1 MRQDK
6 VKLGW
11 VLRDSMQSTGI
22 WTFEAN
28 AIALLVEQAVNV
40 GFSSLEIGG
49 GQSYQIA
56 MQQGYNPYKIIRTAR
71 TVIDKTG
78 KTLPLQ
84 ILLRGANQLGFKHY
98 PSSLQQKNIDLLVDA
113 GSTFDKADALIIRN
127 FDALNDYE
135 NLRASIDYMVRKD
148 LAAAQVN
155 EALIAKG
162 QPPTAKRLHVQAA
175 LSYVRPKSDDALACY
190 GTNYYVAYAK
200 KLMAIAQA
208 AGGQLDSI
216 AIKDMSG
223 QLAPDIAKHLI
234 PALKKLGLPVFLHCH
249 STDEAKSTATQML
262 AMEAGIDGIEVAI
275 APLAGGTSH
284 NDINYLI
291 HGGTIQDIDTQALE
305 TLHTTMNEIFGSRV
319 SERQDLKIS
328 LEALKRMVRIG
339 IPGGAIPFILEDMS
353 TQVCRMLNVSM
364 ETALDMFEQEIISIQ
379 EQLGHVP
386 LVTPTADIVAKQ
398 AINNLGNS
406 SRKAAY
412 KVIEPRFCSLVLGL
426 YGNVNN
432 YAKDH
437 AKDRAKDNAKD
448 KSKDDRIVPSDILIT
463 EINEYCGNIEPDID
477 GKRRKTGMIYPNP
490 GRIAQDKHPTE
501 SVIEE
506 DYDLYEDY
514 INELH
519 RLYPHSSNNY
529 GSHDECFVL
538 HVMRPAGKTD
548 RLLTT
553 NILGPT
559 EDRLRFILKATLSL
573 LPGNDIPESR
583 DAKADEQTDSK
594 LLNALGDYDGI
605 VSTIQDL
612 VLSGTKDTI
621 RSRLYDKM
629 EKIVDPI
636 CEESEEA
643 QKNRY
648 FVERRFLSLFAS
660 AVFWDLQRV
669 CRRTGRSSRD
679 EIEER
684 TAFKLERIIAFTLRK
699 RAVEGRGKA
708 ESFLS

>member
-1 MRQDK
+1 MQQNK
-6 VKLGW
+6 VKIGW

-22 WTFEAN
+22 WTFETN
-28 AIALLVEQAVNV
+28 AITRLVEQAANV

-56 MQQGYNPYKIIRTAR
+56 LQQGYNPYNILRSAR
-71 TVIDKTG
+71 AAVDKTG

-98 PSSLQQKNIDLLVDA
+98 PRSLQQKNIDLLVDA
-113 GSTFDKADALIIRN
+113 GSTCDKADALIIRN

-135 NLRASIDYMVRKD
+135 NLRTSIDYMVRKD

-155 EALIAKG
+155 QALIAKG
-162 QPPTAKRLHVQAA
+162 EKPTAKRLHVQAA
-175 LSYVRPKSDDALACY
+175 LSYVRPKDFDALSCY
-190 GTNYYVAYAK
+190 STDYYIAYAK
-200 KLMAIAQA
+200 KLMDIAEA

-223 QLAPDIAKHLI
+223 QLAPDSAKHLI
-234 PALKKLGLPVFLHCH
+234 PALKSLGLPVFLHCH
-249 STDEAKSTATQML
+249 STDEAKASATQML
-262 AMEAGIDGIEVAI
+262 AIEAGIDGIEVAI

-291 HGGTIQDIDTQALE
+291 HGNTIQDIDTEALA
-305 TLHTTMNEIFGSRV
+305 TLHTTMNDTFGSRV

-328 LEALKRMVRIG
+328 LEALKRMVSIG
-339 IPGGAIPFILEDMS
+339 VPGGAIPFILEDMS
-353 TQVCRMLNVSM
+353 TQVCRMLNVTM
-364 ETALDMFEQEIISIQ
+364 ETALDMFEQEIIAIQ
-379 EQLGHVP
+379 KQLGHVP

-406 SRKAAY
+406 ARPTAY
-412 KVIEPRFCSLVLGL
+412 KVIDPRFCSLVLGL

-432 YAKDH
+432 YATG
-437 AKDRAKDNAKD
+437 D
-448 KSKDDRIVPSDILIT
+448 KIVPSDTLIN
-463 EINEYCGNIEPDID
+463 EINDYCNNIEPDIN
-477 GKRRKTGMIYPNP
+477 GKRISGVTVYPNP
-490 GRIAQDKHPTE
+490 GRIAEDKHPTE
-501 SVIEE
+501 SAIEE
-506 DYDLYEDY
+506 DYDLFEDY
-514 INELH
+514 VNELH

-529 GSHDECFVL
+529 GSHDECLVL

-548 RLLTT
+548 RLLTK
-553 NILGPT
+553 NILRPT
-559 EDRLRFILKATLSL
+559 EDRLRFILKVTLSL

-583 DAKADEQTDSK
+583 DPKADEQTDSK

-629 EKIVDPI
+629 AKIVEPI
-636 CEESEEA
+636 CEESEDA

-669 CRRTGRSSRD
+669 CRRTGNSSRD
-679 EIEER
+679 DIEER

-699 RAVEGRGKA
+699 RVVEGRGKA

>member
-11 VLRDSMQSTGI
+11 VLRDSMQSTGV
-22 WTFEAN
+22 WTFETN
-28 AIALLVEQAVNV
+28 EITRLVEQAADV
-40 GFSSLEIGG
+40 GFGSLEIGG

-56 MQQGYNPYKIIRTAR
+56 MQQGYNPYNILRIAR

-98 PSSLQQKNIDLLVDA
+98 PRSLQQKNIDLLVDA

-148 LAAAQVN
+148 IAAAQIN
-155 EALIAKG
+155 EALITKG
-162 QPPTAKRLHVQAA
+162 QQPTAKRLHLQAA
-175 LSYVRPKSDDALACY
+175 LSYVRPKNFDALSCY
-190 GTNYYVAYAK
+190 STDYYLAYAK
-200 KLMAIAQA
+200 KLMAIAEA

-223 QLAPDIAKHLI
+223 QLAPDAAKHLI
-234 PALKKLGLPVFLHCH
+234 PALKTLGLPVFLHCH
-249 STDEAKSTATQML
+249 STDEAKATATQMF
-262 AMEAGIDGIEVAI
+262 AIEAGIDGIEVAI

-284 NDINYLI
+284 NDINYFI
-291 HGGTIQDIDTQALE
+291 HGNTIQDIDTQALV
-305 TLHTTMNEIFGSRV
+305 TLHTSMNEIFGSRV
-319 SERQDLKIS
+319 SERRDLKIS
-328 LEALKRMVRIG
+328 LEGLKRMVRIG
-339 IPGGAIPFILEDMS
+339 IPGGAIPFILEDIS
-353 TQVCRMLNVSM
+353 TQVCRMLNVSI
-364 ETALDMFEQEIISIQ
+364 EAALDMFEQEIISIQ

-386 LVTPTADIVAKQ
+386 LVTPVADIVAKQ

-406 SRKAAY
+406 ARPAAY
-412 KVIEPRFCSLVLGL
+412 KVIDPRFCSLVLGL

-432 YAKDH
+432 YATG
-437 AKDRAKDNAKD
+437 NT
-448 KSKDDRIVPSDILIT
+448 IVPSESLIN
-463 EINEYCGNIEPDID
+463 EINDYCDNIEPDID
-477 GKRRKTGMIYPNP
+477 GKRINGVTVYPNP
-490 GRIAQDKHPTE
+490 GRISEHEHPSGSAT
-501 SVIEE
+501 EE
-506 DYDLYEDY
+506 DYDLFEDY
-514 INELH
+514 VNEIQ

-548 RLLTT
+548 RLLTR

-559 EDRLRFILKATLSL
+559 EDRLRFILKVTLSL

-583 DAKADEQTDSK
+583 DYKADEQTDSK

-621 RSRLYDKM
+621 RSRLFDKM
-629 EKIVDPI
+629 AKIVDPI
-636 CEESEEA
+636 CEESEGA

-669 CRRTGRSSRD
+669 CRRTGNASRD
-679 EIEER
+679 DVEER

-708 ESFLS
+708 KSFLS

>member
-22 WTFEAN
+22 WTFEEH
-28 AIALLVEQAVNV
+28 AITRLVGQAADV
-40 GFSSLEIGG
+40 GFTSLEIGG

-56 MQQGYNPYKIIRTAR
+56 MQQGFNPYKIIRIAR
-71 TVIDKTG
+71 TVIDKTS

-98 PSSLQQKNIDLLVDA
+98 PKSLQEKNIDLLVDA
-113 GSTFDKADALIIRN
+113 GSTFNKADALIIRN

-135 NLRASIDYMVRKD
+135 NLRVSIDYMVRKD
-148 LAAAQVN
+148 LAAAKLN
-155 EALIAKG
+155 DALIKTG
-162 QPPTAKRLHVQAA
+162 QAPTAKRLHVQAA
-175 LSYVRPKSDDALACY
+175 LSYVRPKTFDALACY
-190 GTNYYVAYAK
+190 GIKYYVAYAK
-200 KLMAIAQA
+200 KLMAIAEA

-223 QLAPDIAKHLI
+223 QLAPDAAKHLI
-234 PALKKLGLPVFLHCH
+234 PALKALGLPVFLHCH

-262 AMEAGIDGIEVAI
+262 AIEVGIDGIEVAI

-284 NDINYLI
+284 NDINYFI
-291 HGGTIQDIDTQALE
+291 HGNALQDIDLEALT
-305 TLHTTMNEIFGSRV
+305 TLHSTMDDIFGSRV
-319 SERQDLKIS
+319 SERKDSKIS
-328 LEALKRMVRIG
+328 PEALKRMVRIG

-353 TQVCRMLNVSM
+353 TQVCRMLNVNI

-379 EQLGHVP
+379 EHLGHVP

-406 SRKAAY
+406 ARVAAY
-412 KVIEPRFCSLVLGL
+412 KVIDPRFCSLVLGL
-426 YGNVNN
+426 YGNVIN
-432 YAKDH
+432 YANDEK
-437 AKDRAKDNAKD
+437 
-448 KSKDDRIVPSDILIT
+448 IIPSDTLIS
-463 EINEYCGNIEPDID
+463 EINDYCNDIEPDID
-477 GKRRKTGMIYPNP
+477 GKRINAGMVYPNP
-490 GRIAQDKHPTE
+490 GRIAENKHPTE
-501 SVIEE
+501 SIIEE
-506 DYDLYEDY
+506 DYDLFEDY

-538 HVMRPAGKTD
+538 HVMRPAGKSD

-559 EDRLRFILKATLSL
+559 EDRLRFILKVTLSL

-583 DAKADEQTDSK
+583 DRKADEQTDSK

-612 VLSGTKDTI
+612 VLSGTKDSI

-629 EKIVDPI
+629 AQIVDPI

-669 CRRTGRSSRD
+669 CRRTGSSSRD
-679 EIEER
+679 DIEER

-708 ESFLS
+708 QSFLS

>member
-1 MRQDK
+1 
-6 VKLGW
+6 
-11 VLRDSMQSTGI
+11 MQSTGV
-22 WTFEAN
+22 WTFETN
-28 AIALLVEQAVNV
+28 AITRLVEQAVDV

-56 MQQGYNPYKIIRTAR
+56 MQRGYNPYKIIRTAR
-71 TVIDKTG
+71 TAIDKTG

-98 PSSLQQKNIDLLVDA
+98 PRSLQQKNIDLLVDA
-113 GSTFDKADALIIRN
+113 GSTCDKADALIIRN
-127 FDALNDYE
+127 FDALNDFE
-135 NLRASIDYMVRKD
+135 NLRVSIDYMVRKD
-148 LAAAQVN
+148 VAAAKVN
-155 EALIAKG
+155 EMLVKKG
-162 QPPTAKRLHVQAA
+162 QLPSAKRLHVQAA
-175 LSYVRPKSDDALACY
+175 LSYVRPKNFDELSCY
-190 GTNYYVAYAK
+190 STNYYVAYAK
-200 KLMAIAQA
+200 KLMAIAED

-216 AIKDMSG
+216 TIKDMSG
-223 QLAPDIAKHLI
+223 QLAPDAAKFLI
-234 PALKKLGLPVFLHCH
+234 PALKALGLPVFLHCH
-249 STDEAKSTATQML
+249 STDEAKSSATQML
-262 AMEAGIDGIEVAI
+262 AIEAGIDGIEVAV

-284 NDINYLI
+284 NDINYFI
-291 HGGTIQDIDTQALE
+291 HGSTIQDIDTQALV
-305 TLHTTMNEIFGSRV
+305 TLHSTMNEIYGSRV
-319 SERQDLKIS
+319 SERKDLKIS

-339 IPGGAIPFILEDMS
+339 IPGGAIPFILEDIS
-353 TQVCRMLNVSM
+353 TQVCRMLNVTL
-364 ETALDMFEQEIISIQ
+364 ETALDMFEQQIISIQ

-406 SRKAAY
+406 ARPAAY
-412 KVIEPRFCSLVLGL
+412 KVIDPRFCSLVLGL

-432 YAKDH
+432 YATDET
-437 AKDRAKDNAKD
+437 
-448 KSKDDRIVPSDILIT
+448 IVPSQSLVN
-463 EINEYCGNIEPDID
+463 EINEYCSSIEPDVA
-477 GKRRKTGMIYPNP
+477 GKRINGVTVYPNP
-490 GRIAQDKHPTE
+490 GRIAKDKHPTA
-501 SVIEE
+501 SAIEE
-506 DYDLYEDY
+506 DYDLFEDY
-514 INELH
+514 VNEIH

-553 NILGPT
+553 NILRPT
-559 EDRLRFILKATLSL
+559 EDRLRFILKGTLSL

-583 DAKADEQTDSK
+583 DYKADEETDSK

-612 VLSGTKDTI
+612 VLSGTKESI

-629 EKIVDPI
+629 AKIIDPI
-636 CEESEEA
+636 CAESETA

-669 CRRTGRSSRD
+669 CRRTGNSSRD
-679 EIEER
+679 DIEER

-708 ESFLS
+708 QSFLS

>member
-11 VLRDSMQSTGI
+11 VLRDSMQSTGV
-22 WTFEAN
+22 WTFESN
-28 AIALLVEQAVNV
+28 AITRLVEQAVAV
-40 GFSSLEIGG
+40 GFGSLEIGG

-56 MQQGYNPYKIIRTAR
+56 MQQGYNPYNVLRTAR
-71 TVIDKTG
+71 AVIDKTG

-98 PSSLQQKNIDLLVDA
+98 PKSLQQKNIDLLVDA
-113 GSTFDKADALIIRN
+113 GSTFNKADALVIRN

-148 LAAAQVN
+148 LAAAKTN
-155 EALIAKG
+155 ETLLKKG
-162 QPPTAKRLHVQAA
+162 QQPTAKRLHVQAA
-175 LSYVRPKSDDALACY
+175 LSYVRPKDFEALTCY
-190 GTNYYVAYAK
+190 STDYYIAYAK
-200 KLMAIAQA
+200 KLMAIAED

-216 AIKDMSG
+216 TIKDMSG
-223 QLAPDIAKHLI
+223 QLAPDAAKQLI
-234 PALKKLGLPVFLHCH
+234 PALKALGLPVYLHCH
-249 STDEAKSTATQML
+249 STDEAKSTATQMF
-262 AMEAGIDGIEVAI
+262 AIEAGIDGIEVAV

-291 HGGTIQDIDTQALE
+291 HGNTIQDIDTDALA
-305 TLHTTMNEIFGSRV
+305 TLHATMNEIFGKRV
-319 SERQDLKIS
+319 SERRDLKIS
-328 LEALKRMVRIG
+328 LEGLKRMVSIG
-339 IPGGAIPFILEDMS
+339 IPGGAIPFILEDIS
-353 TQVCRMLNVSM
+353 TQVCRMLNVST
-364 ETALDMFEQEIISIQ
+364 ESALDMFEQEIISLQ

-406 SRKAAY
+406 ARASSY
-412 KVIEPRFCSLVLGL
+412 KVIDPRFCSLVLGL
-426 YGNVNN
+426 YGNVTN
-432 YAKDH
+432 YATGNK
-437 AKDRAKDNAKD
+437 
-448 KSKDDRIVPSDILIT
+448 IVPSESLIA
-463 EINEYCGNIEPDID
+463 EIDEYCNSIEVDAN
-477 GKRRKTGMIYPNP
+477 GKRVNGTMVYPNP
-490 GRIAQDKHPTE
+490 GRISEDKHPSELAT
-501 SVIEE
+501 EE
-506 DYDLYEDY
+506 DYDLFEDY
-514 INELH
+514 VNEIH
-519 RLYPHSSNNY
+519 RLYPHSSNNF

-548 RLLTT
+548 RLLTR

-559 EDRLRFILKATLSL
+559 EDRLRFILKVTLSL

-583 DAKADEQTDSK
+583 DYNADEKTDSK

-629 EKIVDPI
+629 AKIVEPI
-636 CEESEEA
+636 CEESEDA

-669 CRRTGRSSRD
+669 CRRTGNSSRD
-679 EIEER
+679 DVEER

>member
-1 MRQDK
+1 MQQDK

-11 VLRDSMQSTGI
+11 VLRDSMQSTGV
-22 WTFEAN
+22 WTFESN
-28 AIALLVEQAVNV
+28 AMTRLVEQAVEV

-56 MQQGYNPYKIIRTAR
+56 MQQGYNPYNVLRNAR

-98 PSSLQQKNIDLLVDA
+98 PRSLQQKNIDLLVDA

-148 LAAAQVN
+148 LAAAKVN
-155 EALIAKG
+155 EALLKKG
-162 QPPTAKRLHVQAA
+162 QQPTAKRLHVQAA
-175 LSYVRPKSDDALACY
+175 LSYVRPKNFDPLSCY
-190 GTNYYVAYAK
+190 STNYYIAYAK
-200 KLMAIAQA
+200 KLMAIAKA

-216 AIKDMSG
+216 TIKDMSG
-223 QLAPDIAKHLI
+223 QLAPDAAKHLI
-234 PALKKLGLPVFLHCH
+234 PALKTLGLPVFLHCH
-249 STDEAKSTATQML
+249 STDEAKATATQML
-262 AMEAGIDGIEVAI
+262 AIEAGIDGIEVAI

-284 NDINYLI
+284 NDINYFI
-291 HGGTIQDIDTQALE
+291 HGNTIQDIDTEALE
-305 TLHTTMNEIFGSRV
+305 ALHSTMHEIFGSRV
-319 SERQDLKIS
+319 SERRDLKIS
-328 LEALKRMVRIG
+328 LEGLKRMVRIG
-339 IPGGAIPFILEDMS
+339 IPGGAIPFILEDIS
-353 TQVCRMLNVSM
+353 TQVCRMLNVSI
-364 ETALDMFEQEIISIQ
+364 ETALDLFEQEIIAMQ
-379 EQLGHVP
+379 KELGHVP

-406 SRKAAY
+406 ARPAAY
-412 KVIEPRFCSLVLGL
+412 KMIDPRFCNLVLGL

-432 YAKDH
+432 YAT
-437 AKDRAKDNAKD
+437 
-448 KSKDDRIVPSDILIT
+448 DDTIVPSETLIN
-463 EINEYCGNIEPDID
+463 EINDYCTNIEPDIN
-477 GKRRKTGMIYPNP
+477 GKRMNGAMVYPNP
-490 GRIAQDKHPTE
+490 GRISKETHPSELATE
-501 SVIEE
+501 D
-506 DYDLYEDY
+506 DYDLFEDY
-514 INELH
+514 VTELH

-548 RLLTT
+548 RLLTN

-559 EDRLRFILKATLSL
+559 EDRLRFILKVTLSL

-583 DAKADEQTDSK
+583 DPKADEETDSK

-629 EKIVDPI
+629 AAIVDPI
-636 CEESEEA
+636 CEESEDA

-669 CRRTGRSSRD
+669 CRRTGNSSRD
-679 EIEER
+679 DIEER
-684 TAFKLERIIAFTLRK
+684 TAFKLGRIIAFTLRK
-699 RAVEGRGKA
+699 RAAEGRGKA

>member
-1 MRQDK
+1 MRQNK
-6 VKLGW
+6 VKIGW

-22 WTFEAN
+22 WTFETN
-28 AIALLVEQAVNV
+28 AITRLVEQAAHV

-56 MQQGYNPYKIIRTAR
+56 LQQGYNPYNILRIAR
-71 TVIDKTG
+71 RAVDKTG

-98 PSSLQQKNIDLLVDA
+98 PKSLQQKNIDLLVDA
-113 GSTFDKADALIIRN
+113 GSTYDKTDALVVRN

-155 EALIAKG
+155 QALIAKG
-162 QPPTAKRLHVQAA
+162 QKPTAKRLHVQAA
-175 LSYVRPKSDDALACY
+175 LSYVRPKDFDALSCY
-190 GTNYYVAYAK
+190 STDYYIAYAK
-200 KLMAIAQA
+200 KLMAIAEA

-223 QLAPDIAKHLI
+223 QLAPDCAKHLI
-234 PALKKLGLPVFLHCH
+234 PALKALGLPVFLHCH
-249 STDEAKSTATQML
+249 STDEAKATATQML
-262 AMEAGIDGIEVAI
+262 AIEAGIDGIEVAI

-291 HGGTIQDIDTQALE
+291 HGNTIQDIDTEALA
-305 TLHTTMNEIFGSRV
+305 TLHSTMNEIYGSHV
-319 SERQDLKIS
+319 SERKDLKIS
-328 LEALKRMVRIG
+328 LEALKRMVHIG
-339 IPGGAIPFILEDMS
+339 LPGGAIPFILEDMS
-353 TQVCRMLNVSM
+353 TQVCRMLNVPL

-379 EQLGHVP
+379 TQLGHVP

-406 SRKAAY
+406 ARPAAY
-412 KVIEPRFCSLVLGL
+412 KVIDPRFCSFVLGL

-432 YAKDH
+432 YAT
-437 AKDRAKDNAKD
+437 
-448 KSKDDRIVPSDILIT
+448 DDTIVPSDNLIN
-463 EINEYCGNIEPDID
+463 EINEYCSNIEPDID
-477 GKRRKTGMIYPNP
+477 GKRINGVTVYPNP
-490 GRIAQDKHPTE
+490 GRIATGKHPTQ
-501 SVIEE
+501 SAIEE
-506 DYDLYEDY
+506 DYDLFEDY
-514 INELH
+514 VNELH

-548 RLLTT
+548 RLLTK
-553 NILGPT
+553 NILRPT
-559 EDRLRFILKATLSL
+559 EDRLRFILKVTLSL

-583 DAKADEQTDSK
+583 DGKADEKTDSK

-629 EKIVDPI
+629 AKIVEPI
-636 CEESEEA
+636 CEESEDA

-669 CRRTGRSSRD
+669 CRRTGNSSRD
-679 EIEER
+679 DIEER

-699 RAVEGRGKA
+699 RVIEGRGKA

>member
-1 MRQDK
+1 
-6 VKLGW
+6 
-11 VLRDSMQSTGI
+11 MQSTGV
-22 WTFEAN
+22 WTFESN
-28 AIALLVEQAVNV
+28 AITRLVEQAAEV

-56 MQQGYNPYKIIRTAR
+56 MQQGYNPYNVLRTAR
-71 TVIDKTG
+71 EVVDKTG

-98 PSSLQQKNIDLLVDA
+98 PKSLQQKNIDLLVDA
-113 GSTFDKADALIIRN
+113 GSTYDKRDALIIRN

-148 LAAAQVN
+148 LAAAKLN
-155 EALIAKG
+155 EELVQKG
-162 QPPTAKRLHVQAA
+162 QQPTAKRLHVQAA
-175 LSYVRPKSDDALACY
+175 LSYVRPKNFDALSCY
-190 GTNYYVAYAK
+190 STEYYVGYAK
-200 KLMAIAQA
+200 KLMAIAEA

-216 AIKDMSG
+216 TIKDMSG
-223 QLAPDIAKHLI
+223 QLAPDAAKLLI
-234 PALKKLGLPVFLHCH
+234 PALKTLGLPVFLHCH
-249 STDEAKSTATQML
+249 STDEAKATATQML
-262 AMEAGIDGIEVAI
+262 AIEAGIDGIEVAI

-291 HGGTIQDIDTQALE
+291 HGSTIQDIDTEALAA
-305 TLHTTMNEIFGSRV
+305 LHTTMNEIFGNRV
-319 SERQDLKIS
+319 SERRDLKIS
-328 LEALKRMVRIG
+328 MEGLKRMVCIG
-339 IPGGAIPFILEDMS
+339 IPGGAIPFILEDIS
-353 TQVCRMLNVSM
+353 SQVCRMLNVSI
-364 ETALDMFEQEIISIQ
+364 ETALDMFEQEIIAIQ

-406 SRKAAY
+406 ARAAAY
-412 KVIEPRFCSLVLGL
+412 KVIDPRFCSLVLGL

-432 YAKDH
+432 YATGDT
-437 AKDRAKDNAKD
+437 
-448 KSKDDRIVPSDILIT
+448 IVPSDSIIT
-463 EINEYCGNIEPDID
+463 EINEYCSSIEPDID
-477 GKRRKTGMIYPNP
+477 GKRISGALVYPNP
-490 GRIAQDKHPTE
+490 GRISEDKHPSE
-501 SVIEE
+501 LASEE
-506 DYDLYEDY
+506 DYDLFEDY
-514 INELH
+514 VNEIH

-548 RLLTT
+548 RLLTR

-559 EDRLRFILKATLSL
+559 EDRLRFILKVTLSL
-573 LPGNDIPESR
+573 LPGHDIPESR
-583 DAKADEQTDSK
+583 DRAADEETDSK

-629 EKIVDPI
+629 AKVVDPI
-636 CEESEEA
+636 CEESEDA

-669 CRRTGRSSRD
+669 CRRTGNSSRED
-679 EIEER
+679 IEER

>member
-6 VKLGW
+6 VKIGW

-22 WTFEAN
+22 WTFDAN
-28 AIALLVEQAVNV
+28 AITRLVEQAVDV

-78 KTLPLQ
+78 KKLPLQ

-98 PSSLQQKNIDLLVDA
+98 PKSLQQKNIDLLVDA
-113 GSTFDKADALIIRN
+113 GSTYDKADALIIRN

-148 LAAAQVN
+148 LAAANVN
-155 EALIAKG
+155 DALIAKG
-162 QPPTAKRLHVQAA
+162 EKPTAKRLHLQAA
-175 LSYVRPKSDDALACY
+175 LSYVRPKTFDAHACY
-190 GTNYYVAYAK
+190 GTNYYVAYAE
-200 KLMAIAQA
+200 KLMAIAEA

-216 AIKDMSG
+216 TIKDMSG
-223 QLAPDIAKHLI
+223 QLAPDTAKDLI
-234 PALKKLGLPVFLHCH
+234 PALKALGLPVFLHCH
-249 STDEAKSTATQML
+249 STDEAKSSATQML
-262 AMEAGIDGIEVAI
+262 AVEAGIDGIEVAI

-291 HGGTIQDIDTQALE
+291 HGSTIQDIDADSLE

-319 SERQDLKIS
+319 SERKDHNIS

-339 IPGGAIPFILEDMS
+339 VPGGAIPFILEDMS
-353 TQVCRMLNVSM
+353 TQVCRMLNVNM

-379 EQLGHVP
+379 KQLGHVP

-398 AINNLGNS
+398 AINNLGNTA
-406 SRKAAY
+406 RPAAY
-412 KVIEPRFCSLVLGL
+412 KVIDPRFCSLVLGL

-432 YAKDH
+432 YAND
-437 AKDRAKDNAKD
+437 D
-448 KSKDDRIVPSDILIT
+448 KIVPSDSLIE
-463 EINEYCGNIEPDID
+463 EINEYCNAIEPDVD
-477 GKRRKTGMIYPNP
+477 GKRVNAGMIYPNP
-490 GRIAQDKHPTE
+490 GRIAEGKHPTE

-506 DYDLYEDY
+506 DYDLFEDY

-553 NILGPT
+553 NILQPT
-559 EDRLRFILKATLSL
+559 EDRLRFILKVTLSL

-583 DAKADEQTDSK
+583 DRAADEQTDSK

-612 VLSGTKDTI
+612 VLTGTKDSI

-669 CRRTGRSSRD
+669 CRRTGTSSRED
-679 EIEER
+679 IEER